1 MSLTPVPKILK
12 HLGFAAVCWGAGQ
25 LIGSYLFQKYE
36 PMDTYD
42 PAKDDSLT
50 QVKKALKSERIG
62 QFDQL
67 YIDNIRRCNIDKM
80 FVYDFLSR
88 YFRYQQGYITRW
100 FNKEEKTHFRA
111 LVRSDGK
118 INISLDDG
126 YLAME
131 ERRDAAVGDMVRALL
146 LAGADVQAKDAK
158 RGE

>member
-50 QVKKALKSERIG
+50 QVKKALKSEHIG
-62 QFDQL
+62 QFDQI

-88 YFRYQQGYITRW
+88 YFRYQQGYLTRW
-100 FNKEEKTHFRA
+100 FNKEEKNSFQSTC
-111 LVRSDGK
+111 K
-118 INISLDDG
+118 IRWKNSL
-126 YLAME
+126 
-131 ERRDAAVGDMVRALL
+131 
-146 LAGADVQAKDAK
+146 KC
-158 RGE
+158 